1 MDPHIR
7 LDGEKNK
14 YNKNDKSMLIIGA
27 DGMAKDLLSALTSA
41 ELKEGIALYD
51 DGADTANLTLTTPF
65 QIIRTQQEAE
75 HYLKYKNHR
84 FALGVTHP
92 TLRKHMYD
100 QFCALGGEPTTIIS
114 TTSVIGQFNT
124 FIGAG
129 CTILP
134 FSIVSNSSSIGKGCL
149 IGFHARISH
158 DCVVGDFCEISPG
171 AGLLGRSSVG
181 DLTQIGAN
189 VTILPGVR
197 VGSDCKIEAGAV
209 VTKDVPDGKWVAGVP
224 ARIIGSNDG

>member
-1 MDPHIR
+1 
-7 LDGEKNK
+7 
-14 YNKNDKSMLIIGA
+14 MLIIGA
-27 DGMAKDLLSALTSA
+27 GGTAKDLISALTSA
-41 ELKEGIALYD
+41 ETQEGIAFYD
-51 DGADTANLTLTTPF
+51 DHGDTSNLTLTDPF
-65 QIIRTQQEAE
+65 QIIRTPQEAE
-75 HYLKYKNHR
+75 YYIKYKNQR
-84 FALGVTHP
+84 FALGLDHP
-92 TLRKHMYD
+92 TLRKRMYD
-100 QFCALGGEPTTIIS
+100 QFCGLGGEPTTIIS
-114 TTSVIGQFNT
+114 TTAVIGQFNT

-134 FSIVSNSSSIGKGCL
+134 FSIVSNASRLGIGCL

-158 DCVVGDFCEISPG
+158 DCVVGDFCEISPS

-197 VGSDCKIEAGAV
+197 IGSNCKIEAGAV

>member
-41 ELKEGIALYD
+41 EIRDGIAFYD
-51 DGADTANLTLTTPF
+51 DYGGTANLTLTDHF
-65 QIIRTQQEAE
+65 KIIRTRQEAE
-75 HYLKYKNHR
+75 YYIKHKNPR
-84 FALGVTHP
+84 FALGLDHP

-100 QFCALGGEPTTIIS
+100 QYCAQGGEPTTIIS

-158 DCVVGDFCEISPG
+158 DCVVGEFCEISPG

-181 DLTQIGAN
+181 DLTRIGAN

-197 VGSDCKIEAGAV
+197 VGSNCKIEAGAV
-209 VTKDVPDGKWVAGVP
+209 VTKNVPDGKWVAGVP
-224 ARIIGSNDG
+224 ARIIGLNDG

>member
-1 MDPHIR
+1 
-7 LDGEKNK
+7 
-14 YNKNDKSMLIIGA
+14 MLIIGV
-27 DGMAKDLLSALTSA
+27 GGTAKDLLSALTSA
-41 ELKEGIALYD
+41 EIHDGIAFYD
-51 DGADTANLTLTTPF
+51 DHGDTADLTLTDPF
-65 QIIRTQQEAE
+65 QIIRTRQAAE
-75 HYLKYKNHR
+75 YYIKHKNPR
-84 FALGVTHP
+84 FALGLDHP

-100 QFCALGGEPTTIIS
+100 QFCALGGEPSTIIS

-158 DCVVGDFCEISPG
+158 DCVVGDFCEISPS